1 MGKMND
7 ILRMQKLKNK
17 GTKKNSGTHRSNFSL
32 LCSLDQYH
40 NNISCFAIQTSDK
53 IYSVTTLWVLTT
65 VEDVT
70 F

>member
-1 MGKMND
+1 MND

-17 GTKKNSGTHRSNFSL
+17 GTKKNSGTYRSNFSL

-40 NNISCFAIQTSDK
+40 NNISSFAIQTSDK
-53 IYSVTTLWVLTT
+53 IYSVTTLWFLTT